1 MIFFCVP
8 SYYASSKKLSKDV
21 RRRIQRNVRE
31 NRRCIQECKIKKQ
44 WQHWVHKTQNEDKQ
58 NKKLKTVSSAYP
70 IKNGNESR

>member
-21 RRRIQRNVRE
+21 RRIIQINARE

-44 WQHWVHKTQNEDKQ
+44 WQRWVHKTTSKTKKAKQ
-58 NKKLKTVSSAYP
+58 KA
-70 IKNGNESR
+70 KNGK